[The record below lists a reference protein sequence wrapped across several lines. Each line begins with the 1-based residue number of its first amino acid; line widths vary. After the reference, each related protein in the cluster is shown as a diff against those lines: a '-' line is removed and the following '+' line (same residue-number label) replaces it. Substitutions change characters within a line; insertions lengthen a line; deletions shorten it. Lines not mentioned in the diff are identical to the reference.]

1 MSTFS
6 CKMKYII
13 PPKRGIVKKPQIY
26 IENCYLLN
34 SITVFLCIFAKKIIM
49 SYRIDPD
56 LEFISKASNDDLL
69 LLADALMY
77 KDAKHREKK
86 SPRGTA
92 TLYLDDKF
100 EANYPH
106 NMTALWQPIAEELQ
120 KFGGHSGVNWIFRR
134 NKGVLYREI
143 LIDVCKRQKV
153 KNVNYKA
160 DDISSIE
167 NAFLQKT
174 VELAIE
180 KMSESDRRELID
192 GLRNVEALGDQLKK
206 AVISKEGLLNLVQLA
221 FKQGGF
227 KSYILTLQ
235 VINGISKAV
244 LGRGLSLGA
253 NAALMK
259 YIGSF
264 MSGPWGWA
272 FAAVTTVWD
281 IMGPNR
287 DASLKGVAIVSYMRK
302 KMELG
307 L

>member
-1 MSTFS
+1 
-6 CKMKYII
+6 
-13 PPKRGIVKKPQIY
+13 
-26 IENCYLLN
+26 
-34 SITVFLCIFAKKIIM
+34 M

-235 VINGISKAV
+235 VVNGISKAV

-302 KMELG
+302 KMENYVEKIHLEIIYIFQKI
-307 L
+307 LNVQLMI

>member
-1 MSTFS
+1 
-6 CKMKYII
+6 
-13 PPKRGIVKKPQIY
+13 
-26 IENCYLLN
+26 
-34 SITVFLCIFAKKIIM
+34 M
-49 SYRIDPD
+49 SYRNDPD

-69 LLADALMY
+69 LLADTLMY
-77 KDAKHREKK
+77 KDAKHRENK
-86 SPRGTA
+86 SHRGTS

-106 NMTALWQPIAEELQ
+106 NLKAIWQPIAEELQ

-153 KNVNYKA
+153 KNINFKK
-160 DDISSIE
+160 DDISIIE

-180 KMSESDRRELID
+180 KMSESDRRELVD
-192 GLRNVEALGDQLKK
+192 GLKNIEALSDQLKK

-235 VINGISKAV
+235 VVNGISKTV
-244 LGRGLSLGA
+244 FGRGLSIGA

-272 FAAVTTVWD
+272 FAAATTVWD
-281 IMGPNR
+281 IMGPNK
-287 DASLKGVAIVSYMRK
+287 DVSLKGVAIVSYMRK

-307 L
+307 F

>member
-1 MSTFS
+1 
-6 CKMKYII
+6 
-13 PPKRGIVKKPQIY
+13 
-26 IENCYLLN
+26 
-34 SITVFLCIFAKKIIM
+34 M

-235 VINGISKAV
+235 VVNGISKAV